1 MHGIRKLL
9 LVGAASALVLTSLA
23 LPAAASDTRGT
34 LAVVN
39 GWAGQKFDVC
49 FGRKEK
55 RTALPYGAAYEQD
68 VIGTGKKVLRFYKV
82 DRRKTCAG
90 TLIAK
95 QRLQVT
101 PGSDWTV
108 VVTRRAPR
116 VLVFDNTD
124 PFLGEIP
131 PRGPALPD
139 SAYAI
144 RHAAEFGAFLKG
156 SVWSV
161 VEDQYLS
168 PLPSLIPL
176 WSKGDERT
184 ESAAPA
190 GVFIGVAAGVSG
202 QSEPVAERI
211 ARFRPGVRYEYV
223 LVGTRP
229 GNARMALIRRGVSAV
244 SP

>member
-9 LVGAASALVLTSLA
+9 LGGAASALVLTSLA

-39 GWAGQKFDVC
+39 GWAGQKIDVC
-49 FGRKEK
+49 IGRKEK
-55 RTALPYGAAYEQD
+55 RTALPYGATYEQD

-82 DRRKTCAG
+82 NRRKTCAG

-95 QRLQVT
+95 RRLQVT

-144 RHAAEFGAFLKG
+144 RHAAEFGASLKG
-156 SVWSV
+156 SVWSIV
-161 VEDQYLS
+161 DEQYLS
-168 PLPSLIPL
+168 PVPSLIPL
-176 WSKGDERT
+176 WHKGDERT

-202 QSEPVAERI
+202 QSEPVAQRI

-223 LVGTRP
+223 LVGTKP
-229 GNARMALIRRGVSAV
+229 GNARMALIRRGISAV

>member
-9 LVGAASALVLTSLA
+9 LGGAASALVLTSVA
-23 LPAAASDTRGT
+23 MPAAASDTRGT
-34 LAVVN
+34 LAIVN
-39 GWAGQKFDVC
+39 GVAGQKIDVC
-49 FGRKEK
+49 VGRKEK
-55 RTALPYGAAYEQD
+55 RTALPYGTSYEQD

-82 DRRKTCAG
+82 NRRKTCAG

-95 QRLQVT
+95 RRLQVT
-101 PGSDWTV
+101 AGSDWTL

-144 RHAAEFGAFLKG
+144 RHAAEFGAYLKG

-161 VEDQYLS
+161 VDEQYLS
-168 PLPSLIPL
+168 PFPSLIPL

-202 QSEPVAERI
+202 QSEPVAQRI

-229 GNARMALIRRGVSAV
+229 GNARMALVKRGVSAV